1 MQEVTLRLCHTY
13 LVTVNFANQPNC
25 PSWLQSVVLTN
36 KREHKRPL
44 ATSLHS
50 YGSITERQMVSL
62 LNLLD

>member
-13 LVTVNFANQPNC
+13 LVTVDFANQPNC
-25 PSWLQSVVLTN
+25 PSCLQSAVLTN

-50 YGSITERQMVSL
+50 YGSIR
-62 LNLLD
+62 